1 MWAKVWVTY
10 PGLQALYYEVGEGV
24 KPGCRI
30 EVPLGKKNTPYLG
43 LVMEVGEGDLSIP
56 LKPYHRLW
64 DVEPVYMP
72 LQLEFFSWFSYYYM
86 AMAGDVARAILPA
99 PLRPDRHWWVRLLRP
114 IPVKRGKAQEIASF
128 LCSEPIPIHKLSKEV
143 GVSPAKLLRQ
153 LSQWEKAGYVRL
165 EPRLVSRAYRVPK
178 ILRVAPSYQEAQAFN
193 DKVLTLPPQ
202 VASLWMEILQATL
215 AQRPLSFSQVK
226 KNAPSALR
234 RLYREGLIEI
244 IPAES
249 YFQEAYGR
257 SAPALTLTPEQ
268 QRAVQE
274 ILSHGTKPVLLH
286 GVTASGKTFVYIE
299 VMRHYLRQGK
309 QVLYLLPEIALTKQ
323 ATDKLKSILGGR
335 VGIYHSNLSNAAR
348 ARLWEEVRTEK
359 IDVVIGVRSALFL
372 PFPRLGLIVVDEEHE
387 PSYHQ
392 SQRAPYYHAR
402 DAAVYYAHLM
412 QIPII
417 LGSATPSVE
426 SYTHAQKGKYVLVQ
440 LLQKALPT
448 CEPRILIVDMRHQ
461 IRHQLSQGAFS
472 DTLLELLQ
480 EKVAQGEQAILFRN
494 RRGYASFI
502 QCQACG
508 TIAKC
513 YQCDI
518 HLTYHKASQKLV
530 CHYCGYRKA
539 YVPTCEIC
547 SSDKLLHAGVGTEKI
562 ELQLQQLLPNFRIA
576 RLDRDTL
583 QKKWQLYELIH
594 AFEDHQYD
602 VLIGT
607 QMVTKGLD
615 FERVTLVG
623 VLYAEQ
629 LMGFPDYRAEEKAYQ
644 LLIQLMGRA
653 GRRQRES
660 TLLIQTYQPSNPLFT
675 YLGKPYQLFYEHLLG
690 QRERYKYPPFT
701 RLIQIEL
708 RHKER
713 FHLENQAAFWAQK
726 LTQVGI
732 PHIGPE
738 YAPIALLGG
747 LFRIH
752 ILMKLPLN
760 YAYKPLREWLTQTYK
775 HFKSTFSSHAA
786 VMTFHVDV

>member
-10 PGLQALYYEVGEGV
+10 PALQALYYEVGEEV
-24 KPGCRI
+24 RPGCRI
-30 EVPLGKKNTPYLG
+30 EVPLGKRNTPYLG
-43 LVMEVGEGDLSIP
+43 LVMEVGERDLSIP

-64 DVEPVYMP
+64 DAEPVYTP
-72 LQLEFFSWFSYYYM
+72 LQLEFFSWFSFYYM
-86 AMAGDVARAILPA
+86 AAAGDMARAILPA

-114 IPVKRGKAQEIASF
+114 IPAKRGKGIEIASF
-128 LCSEPIPIHKLSKEV
+128 LCGEPIAIHKLAKQV
-143 GVSPAKLLRQ
+143 GVSPSKLLQR
-153 LSQWEKAGYVRL
+153 LNQWERAGYVRL
-165 EPRLVSRAYRVPK
+165 EPRLVSRAYRIPK
-178 ILRVAPSYQEAQAFN
+178 ILRVAPAYQDAQAFN
-193 DKVLTLPPQ
+193 EKVLTLPSE
-202 VASLWMEILQATL
+202 VGSLWMQILQATL
-215 AQRPLSFSQVK
+215 SQRPLSFSQVK
-226 KNAPSALR
+226 KLAPAALR
-234 RLYREGLIEI
+234 QLYRQGLVEI
-244 IPAES
+244 LPAES

-257 SAPALTLTPEQ
+257 SAPALTLTSEQ

-274 ILSHGTKPVLLH
+274 ILSYGTRPVLLH

-309 QVLYLLPEIALTKQ
+309 QVLYMLPEIALTKQ

-335 VGIYHSNLSNAAR
+335 VGIYHSNLSDAAR

-359 IDVVIGVRSALFL
+359 IDIVIGVRSALFL

-392 SQRAPYYHAR
+392 MQRAPYYHAR

-412 QIPII
+412 QIPLV

-426 SYTHAQKGKYVLVQ
+426 SYTHAQKGKYALVQ

-448 CEPRILIVDMRHQ
+448 REPHIRVIDMRHQ
-461 IRHQLSQGAFS
+461 IRHQLSQGVFS
-472 DTLLELLQ
+472 DVLLELLQ
-480 EKVAQGEQAILFRN
+480 EKVAKGEQAILFRN

-513 YQCDI
+513 SQCDI
-518 HLTYHKASQKLV
+518 HLTYHKSGQKLV
-530 CHYCGYRKA
+530 CHYCGYRRG
-539 YVPTCEIC
+539 YMPVCEVC
-547 SSDKLLHAGVGTEKI
+547 GSDKLLHAGAGTEKI
-562 ELQLQQLLPNFRIA
+562 ELQLQQLLPHLRIA
-576 RLDRDTL
+576 RLDRDAL

-594 AFEDHQYD
+594 AFEEHQYD

-653 GRRQRES
+653 GRRQKES
-660 TLLIQTYQPSNPLFT
+660 TLLIQTYQPQNPLFT
-675 YLGKPYQLFYEHLLG
+675 YLDKPYTLFYEHLLA
-690 QRERYKYPPFT
+690 QRERYNYPPFT

-713 FHLENQAAFWAQK
+713 LPLESQAAFWAQK
-726 LTQVGI
+726 LIQAGI
-732 PHIGPE
+732 PYLGPE

-747 LFRIH
+747 LFRMH
-752 ILMKLPLN
+752 ILLKLPPS
-760 YAYKPLREWLTQTYK
+760 YAYKPLRLWLSQTYK
-775 HFKSTFSSHAA
+775 HFKATFSSHAA
-786 VMTFHVDV
+786 IMTFHVDI